1 MKMFK
6 TVNLKQR
13 LIQKNIAIK
22 SKKNLLG
29 NK

>member
-13 LIQKNIAIK
+13 LIRKNNTIK